1 MIIGVKP
8 NSLLIQCYS
17 FSSNMNLVI
26 SGLPLAMI
34 FSFYVMEC
42 YPLLTYIKYI
52 KQTRILS
59 GFCSENCP
67 LSMMCS
73 ASTVKYFVIPLLYF
87 YAVYYNNKLYLDGTV
102 MEQGQ
107 KTVVT
112 LSSSLNLNTEMPVTS
127 SIHEKTQH

>member
-1 MIIGVKP
+1 
-8 NSLLIQCYS
+8 
-17 FSSNMNLVI
+17 
-26 SGLPLAMI
+26 
-34 FSFYVMEC
+34 
-42 YPLLTYIKYI
+42 
-52 KQTRILS
+52 
-59 GFCSENCP
+59 
-67 LSMMCS
+67 MCS

-112 LSSSLNLNTEMPVTS
+112 LSSSLDLNTEMPVTS

>member
-1 MIIGVKP
+1 MIIPEKP

-52 KQTRILS
+52 KQTRIPS
-59 GFCSENCP
+59 GFCNKNRP

-73 ASTVKYFVIPLLYF
+73 TSTVKYFVIPLLYF
-87 YAVYYNNKLYLDGTV
+87 FAVYYSIKLYLDDTV
-102 MEQGQ
+102 MDQGQ
-107 KTVVT
+107 KTV
-112 LSSSLNLNTEMPVTS
+112 LILNSSNIAGFKHLNPSNFLHS
-127 SIHEKTQH
+127 

>member
-1 MIIGVKP
+1 MDSRTAPEMSYLGEVQNAKPRGFYKTSTFKQVPKHPMVIPEKP
-8 NSLLIQCYS
+8 NSLLILYYS

-59 GFCSENCP
+59 GFCSENC
-67 LSMMCS
+67 LRSMMCS
-73 ASTVKYFVIPLLYF
+73 TFTVK
-87 YAVYYNNKLYLDGTV
+87 
-102 MEQGQ
+102 
-107 KTVVT
+107 
-112 LSSSLNLNTEMPVTS
+112 
-127 SIHEKTQH
+127 